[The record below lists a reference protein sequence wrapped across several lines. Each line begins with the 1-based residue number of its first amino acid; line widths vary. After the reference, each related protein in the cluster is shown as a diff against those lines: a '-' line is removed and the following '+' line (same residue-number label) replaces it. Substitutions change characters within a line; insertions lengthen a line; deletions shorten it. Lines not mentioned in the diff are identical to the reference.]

1 MDVAVRR
8 LEGVRQLTLYTTMEL
23 MIKGLLG
30 LVILLYLALPLLTNP
45 FRAARGKGDAPDDA
59 E

>member
-1 MDVAVRR
+1 
-8 LEGVRQLTLYTTMEL
+8 

-30 LVILLYLALPLLTNP
+30 LVIILYVALPLLMNP